1 MTIKLKKI
9 LSNYEF
15 MSNWIF
21 VNQINHNKI
30 NEIEVF
36 NSDNLLEDIKKI
48 NSWYVPNKVV
58 KSNTKNSVRSKKSI
72 SNQKQYYVLCRNN
85 VCENPI
91 NSLDQLKKIII

>member
-1 MTIKLKKI
+1 
-9 LSNYEF
+9 

-36 NSDNLLEDIKKI
+36 NSDNLFEDIKKLI
-48 NSWYVPNKVV
+48 LGICQKIV
-58 KSNTKNSVRSKKSI
+58 KSNTKNSEGPRII

-85 VCENPI
+85 V
-91 NSLDQLKKIII
+91 S